1 MASLTT
7 NEAVQKKDYFANRGV
22 PKDYYSNY
30 RIPVW
35 LQTELP
41 KDKSARLLDI
51 GCGYGHFLNRLKEAG
66 YNNAQGI
73 DINDESVA
81 RCNELGLKVTQI
93 SSIKEF
99 AQAHSNQF
107 QLITMS
113 HVLEHINKEEIIDT
127 VAQIKGMLA
136 PGGAF
141 IVMVPNGQT
150 NTGAYWM
157 YEDFTHTTLFT
168 AGSLLYVLKGGGFT
182 DISILD
188 PLDSAHLTGF
198 AKWKRHF
205 LTRLYEINL
214 NFWNRATGAS
224 FHVPSPRVYT
234 FEIKGRGKK

>member
-1 MASLTT
+1 MTELGT
-7 NEAVQKKDYFANRGV
+7 NESVQKKDYFSNRGV
-22 PKDYYSNY
+22 PKDYYSKY

-35 LQTELP
+35 LQQELP
-41 KDKSARLLDI
+41 ADKNADILDI
-51 GCGYGHFLNRLKEAG
+51 GCGYGQFLNRLKESG
-66 YNNAQGI
+66 YTNAQGI

-81 RCNELGLKVTQI
+81 RCTELGLQVTQI
-93 SSIKEF
+93 AAIKDF
-99 AQAHSNQF
+99 AQANRGKF
-107 QLITMS
+107 KLITMS
-113 HVLEHINKEEIIDT
+113 HVLEHVNKDDIIDT
-127 VAQIKGMLA
+127 VGHIRSMLA
-136 PGGAF
+136 PGGAY

-182 DISILD
+182 NITLLD
-188 PLDSAHLTGF
+188 KFDSAHLSGF

-234 FEIKGRGKK
+234 FEIKARAVK